1 MIPIPAIA
9 GSKVPFT
16 TSVIPVP
23 LKVPPLGFA
32 VILEGTPITQNG
44 PVFPKVI
51 LPLPVTLTKVLS
63 TFVQPVASVMVTKYI
78 PSSDAIALESIGF

>member
-1 MIPIPAIA
+1 VVIPIPAIA

-16 TSVIPVP
+16 ASVIPAP

-32 VILEGTPITQNG
+32 VILVGACIIQNG
-44 PVFPKVI
+44 PVLPNVI

-63 TFVQPVASVMVTKYI
+63 TFVQPEPSVIVT
-78 PSSDAIALESIGF
+78 